1 VGGVLGSDGAAATRV
16 RWAVAGLSLGST
28 RPMLLGGNFPRHHH
42 EMAACQHLTSLQ
54 GSTMRQLAAYSALCL
69 ATLAA
74 LPAEAQTRSLRRSGE
89 EVLILNVRPRS
100 YLDAGNVVPVGSVG
114 NFATSGRG
122 QTASYLLS
130 PPYANTLAG
139 QGSSSLPDPIT
150 NGPFVGAQ
158 NPFSPV
164 DWVAP
169 RW

>member
-1 VGGVLGSDGAAATRV
+1 
-16 RWAVAGLSLGST
+16 
-28 RPMLLGGNFPRHHH
+28 
-42 EMAACQHLTSLQ
+42 
-54 GSTMRQLAAYSALCL
+54 MRQFAAYSALCL